1 MPMITLFGG
10 GPKFG
15 LPEFSPFVTKTEV
28 QIKMLGLPYL
38 KELARPD
45 QSPKGQIPFI
55 DDDGTRIADSCFIR
69 EHLEK
74 KLGKDLDAHL
84 DARQR
89 AEAWA
94 IERMLEDHLA
104 HALRYMRWLLP
115 ENFAKGPAHLADGA
129 PEALWSKL
137 REEMLA
143 RVRDALRAVGVARHS
158 LDEVTALGERSLS
171 ALSLF
176 LGDKPYLFGEDAAG
190 VDATAFAM
198 LAGIMTPFFAS
209 PLQQKALGHANLVV
223 YTGRMMKAFFPE
235 HPWEVGRG
243 QRFGR

>member
-1 MPMITLFGG
+1 MITFFGG

-28 QIKMLGLPYL
+28 QLKMLGIPYA

-45 QSPKGQIPFI
+45 QSPKGQIPFL

-94 IERMLEDHLA
+94 IERMLEDQIA
-104 HALRYMRWLLP
+104 QTLRYMRWLLP
-115 ENFAKGPAHLADGA
+115 ENFAKGPAHLVDGA
-129 PEALWSKL
+129 PEEARPKL
-137 REEMLA
+137 REDLLG

-176 LGDKPYLFGEDAAG
+176 LGDKPYLFGEKAAG

-198 LAGIMTPFFAS
+198 LAGILTPFFES
-209 PLQQKALGHANLVV
+209 PLRQKALDHANLVA
-223 YTGRMMKAFFPE
+223 YTGRMMKAFYPE
-235 HPWEVGRG
+235 HPWEVGR
-243 QRFGR
+243 

>member
-1 MPMITLFGG
+1 MITLFGG
-10 GPKFG
+10 GPGFG
-15 LPEFSPFVTKTEV
+15 LPELSPFVTKTEV
-28 QIKMLGLPYL
+28 ELKMLGLPYA

-45 QSPKGQIPFI
+45 RSPKGQIPFI
-55 DDDGTRIADSCFIR
+55 DDDGTRVADSHFIR

-104 HALRYMRWLLP
+104 LTLRYMRWLLP
-115 ENFAKGPAHLADGA
+115 ENFAKGPAHLVDGA
-129 PEALWSKL
+129 PEALRPKL
-137 REEMLA
+137 REDLLG
-143 RVRDALRAVGVARHS
+143 RVRDALRAVGAARHS
-158 LDEVTALGERSLS
+158 LDEVTGLGERSLS
-171 ALSLF
+171 ALSVF
-176 LGDKPYLFGEDAAG
+176 LGDEPYLFGEKAAG

-198 LAGIMTPFFAS
+198 LAGILTPFFAS
-209 PLQQKALGHANLVV
+209 PLREKALGHANLVA

-235 HPWEVGRG
+235 HPWEVGG
-243 QRFGR
+243 